1 MEIEKVIQIIKEFGL
16 HHAIGDLPNSS
27 HTVEAFEIAIKVL
40 QKQIPK
46 PLRRKY
52 TNGTGVC
59 DKCGQV
65 VKIYSKYC
73 SYCGNKLET

>member
-16 HHAIGDLPNSS
+16 HHAIGDLTNSS
-27 HTVEAFEIAIKVL
+27 HTVGAFEIAIKVL

-59 DKCGQV
+59 DTCGQV
-65 VKIYSKYC
+65 VKIYNKYC